1 MTQQTKLKT
10 FLSQRRSIFAC
21 RGMHSSDQFVQA
33 SVKYVLN
40 PQVNNPKFTL
50 VAKKK
55 FIILEKCDSNA

>member
-21 RGMHSSDQFVQA
+21 RGMRSSDRFVQA

-55 FIILEKCDSNA
+55 IHYFGKM